1 VLLATLS
8 LYSACFGFSS
18 SAACL
23 FRSTMSSSEAEDEED
38 VPKIVLPQRATRGNR
53 MQNVSL
59 SKILEF
65 VNCPVF
71 QPLAVMGPPT
81 FFRMFH
87 GQFFVLLTGLWA
99 HQLLEDQE
107 SGDEEF
113 WNQEFF
119 AEEGADEEYKTE
131 SSSEDEAD
139 TDFSEQ
145 VRVPTAGCVRGS
157 EHSLQPSLRWWLQ
170 V

>member
-1 VLLATLS
+1 
-8 LYSACFGFSS
+8 
-18 SAACL
+18 
-23 FRSTMSSSEAEDEED
+23 M
-38 VPKIVLPQRATRGNR
+38 
-53 MQNVSL
+53 
-59 SKILEF
+59 
-65 VNCPVF
+65 
-71 QPLAVMGPPT
+71 
-81 FFRMFH
+81 
-87 GQFFVLLTGLWA
+87 WA

-145 VRVPTAGCVRGS
+145 VRVPTAGCLHGFEQFCANVI
-157 EHSLQPSLRWWLQ
+157 EVLA
-170 V
+170 